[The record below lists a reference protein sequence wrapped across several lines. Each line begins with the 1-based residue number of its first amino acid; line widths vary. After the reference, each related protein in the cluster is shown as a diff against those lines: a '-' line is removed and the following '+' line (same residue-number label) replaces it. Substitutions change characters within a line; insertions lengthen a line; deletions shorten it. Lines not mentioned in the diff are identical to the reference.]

1 MKIPYLKKKPEL
13 KSYHNVTWE
22 DNYSWI
28 HQKNILE
35 VLRDKT
41 KLDPEVKNYLDEE
54 NSYANYHLKDTE
66 NLQKKLFDEI
76 KGRIK
81 LDDESL
87 PYKDH
92 TYEYWSK
99 TTAVGNYSI
108 KLRKKIDTDLV
119 EEIWNGDEEK
129 KKLETEY
136 FGVGDLEVS
145 NNDKYLGYSLDIKGS
160 EYYTIF
166 IRDIKTNEIITKEIS
181 ETSGGITFSL
191 DDKYVFYS
199 KLDQN
204 HRARKIY
211 RHEIGNFNGQD
222 ELIFEEK
229 SEAFTVSIGL
239 SSDEK
244 YYFINTSDHNT
255 SEQYYFGVD
264 EINIKPKLIIKREKG
279 IIYSVSSWDSKF
291 FNHTNK
297 DAEDFKIDVS
307 DSLEKQNWKTFIP
320 PRDEVLIG
328 GCTFLKNWI
337 IRSETSN
344 ALDKLFVKNIS
355 SGVEEELIFS
365 NETVYVPGI
374 SLIQKDRDTD
384 NVYLGYSS
392 PKTPSRVYSYNLS
405 TKTKKLVKEQEIPSG
420 HNPEDYIVERVDY
433 KSHDGRLV
441 PLTITRH
448 KKTKIDGSANLL
460 LYGYGSYGSSMSPN
474 FSSTRLSLI
483 NRDIIWATAHI
494 RGGMEKGMKWWKEGK
509 LINKKNTFEDY
520 IHAAKYLID
529 NNYSSKGKIIGMGGS
544 AGGLLMGAV
553 VNQAP
558 ELFLG
563 IIMAVPFVD
572 SLTTNLD
579 HSLPLTVGEFDE
591 FGNAKDIK
599 EHFDYI
605 FSYAP
610 YNNIK
615 KMDYPHILITTSLSA
630 NTLAVT
636 PEPHEN
642 TIFLLWSKLNG
653 LNFSTILSL
662 AINVRSSVFI
672 NSEKGKQNEFLID
685 PLLKPF
691 LGSATFP
698 SNLSI
703 LLASIT
709 LNSFSEI
716 FLSISCLSFTSF
728 LFSLAL

>member
-1 MKIPYLKKKPEL
+1 MKVPYLKKKPEI
-13 KSYHNVTWE
+13 KSCHNVEWE

-35 VLRDKT
+35 VLRDKS
-41 KLDPEVKNYLDEE
+41 KLDPEVKKYLEEE
-54 NSYANYHLKDTE
+54 NDYAEHHLKDTKK
-66 NLQKKLFDEI
+66 LQKSLFNEI

-92 TYEYWSK
+92 TYEYWTK
-99 TTAVGNYSI
+99 TTTKGNYSI
-108 KLRKKIDTDLV
+108 KLRKKIGTNKV
-119 EEIWNGDEEK
+119 EEIWNGDKEK
-129 KKLETEY
+129 EQLKTEY

-145 NNDKYLGYSLDIKGS
+145 NNDKYLGYSLDLKGS
-160 EYYTIF
+160 EYYTIH
-166 IRDIKTNEIITKEIS
+166 IRDIETTEIISKEIT

-191 DDKYVFYS
+191 DDKYIFYS

-211 RHEIGNFNGQD
+211 RHEIGNYQD
-222 ELIFEEK
+222 EDLLIFEEK
-229 SEAFTVSIGL
+229 SEAFTVGIGL

-255 SEQYYFGVD
+255 SEQYYFNID
-264 EINIKPKLIIKREKG
+264 EAKPLPKLIMKRERG
-279 IIYSVSSWDSKF
+279 VLYSTSSWDGKF
-291 FNHTNK
+291 YNHTNK
-297 DAEDFKIDVS
+297 DAEDFKIDIT
-307 DSLEKQNWKTFIP
+307 DNLEKQDWKPFILP
-320 PRDEVLIG
+320 KNEVLIG
-328 GCTFLKNWI
+328 GLTFLKNWI

-344 ALDKLFVKNIS
+344 ALDKLFVRNVSTNI
-355 SGVEEELIFS
+355 EEELIFS
-365 NETVYVPGI
+365 DEKIYVPGV
-374 SLIQKDRDTD
+374 SLTQRNRDTD
-384 NVYLGYSS
+384 EVYLGYSS
-392 PKTPSRVYSYNLS
+392 PKTPSRVYKFNLS
-405 TKTKKLVKEQEIPSG
+405 NKSKKLVKEQEIPSG
-420 HNPEDYIVERVDY
+420 HNSENYIVERLEF

-460 LYGYGSYGSSMSPN
+460 LYGYGSYGSSMSPS

-483 NRDIIWATAHI
+483 DRDIIWATAHI

-509 LINKKNTFEDY
+509 LTNKKNTFEDY
-520 IHAAKYLID
+520 IHAAQYLIE
-529 NNYSSKGKIIGMGGS
+529 NKFTTKGKIIGMGGS

-553 VNQAP
+553 VNQSP

-591 FGNAKDIK
+591 FGNAKDNK

-615 KMDYPHILITTSLSA
+615 KKDYPHMLITTSLSD
-630 NTLAVT
+630 NRVLFD
-636 PEPHEN
+636 EPAKFTAKLREYKTDN
-642 TIFLLWSKLNG
+642 NLL
-653 LNFSTILSL
+653 
-662 AINVRSSVFI
+662 
-672 NSEKGKQNEFLID
+672 
-685 PLLKPF
+685 LLKTEMNA
-691 LGSATFP
+691 GHGGKSGRDGA
-698 SNLSI
+698 I
-703 LLASIT
+703 E
-709 LNSFSEI
+709 EI
-716 FLSISCLSFTSF
+716 AIDYAF
-728 LFSLAL
+728 ALKIAKKI

>member
-1 MKIPYLKKKPEL
+1 MKVPYLKKKPEI
-13 KSYHNVTWE
+13 KSCHNIEWE

-35 VLRDKT
+35 VLRDKS
-41 KLDPEVKNYLDEE
+41 KLDPEVKKYLEEE
-54 NSYANYHLKDTE
+54 NDYAEHHLKDTKK
-66 NLQKKLFDEI
+66 LQKSLFNEI

-87 PYKDH
+87 PFKDH
-92 TYEYWSK
+92 TYEYWTK
-99 TTAVGNYSI
+99 TTEKGNYSI
-108 KLRKKIDTDLV
+108 KLRKKIGTNIV
-119 EEIWNGDEEK
+119 EEIWNGDKEK
-129 KKLETEY
+129 EKLKTEY

-145 NNDKYLGYSLDIKGS
+145 NNDKYLGYSLDLKGS
-160 EYYTIF
+160 EYYTIH
-166 IRDIKTNEIITKEIS
+166 IRDIKTNKIISKEIT

-191 DDKYVFYS
+191 DDKYIFYS
-199 KLDQN
+199 KLDEN

-211 RHEIGNFNGQD
+211 RHEIGNYQD
-222 ELIFEEK
+222 KDLLIFEER

-255 SEQYYFGVD
+255 SEQYYFNID
-264 EINIKPKLIIKREKG
+264 EAKPLPKLIMKRERG
-279 IIYSVSSWDSKF
+279 VLYSTSSWDGKF
-291 FNHTNK
+291 YNHTNK
-297 DAEDFKIDVS
+297 DAEDFKIDIT
-307 DSLEKQNWKTFIP
+307 DNLEKQDWKPFILP
-320 PRDEVLIG
+320 KNEVLIG
-328 GCTFLKNWI
+328 GLTFLKNWF

-344 ALDKLFVKNIS
+344 ALDKLFVRNVSTNI
-355 SGVEEELIFS
+355 EQELIFS
-365 NETVYVPGI
+365 DEKIYVPGV
-374 SLIQKDRDTD
+374 SLTQRNRDTD
-384 NVYLGYSS
+384 QIYLGYSS
-392 PKTPSRVYSYNLS
+392 PKTPSRVYKFNLS
-405 TKTKKLVKEQEIPSG
+405 NKSKKLVKEQEIPSG
-420 HNPEDYIVERVDY
+420 HSPDNYIVERVEF

-460 LYGYGSYGSSMSPN
+460 LYGYGSYGSSMSPS

-483 NRDIIWATAHI
+483 DRDIIWATAHI

-509 LINKKNTFEDY
+509 LTNKKNTFEDY
-520 IHAAKYLID
+520 IHAAQYLIE
-529 NNYSSKGKIIGMGGS
+529 NKFTSKGKIIGMGGS

-553 VNQAP
+553 VNQSP

-591 FGNAKDIK
+591 FGNAKDNK

-615 KMDYPHILITTSLSA
+615 KKDYPHMLITTSLSD
-630 NTLAVT
+630 NRVLFD
-636 PEPHEN
+636 EPAKFTAKLREYKTDN
-642 TIFLLWSKLNG
+642 NLL
-653 LNFSTILSL
+653 
-662 AINVRSSVFI
+662 
-672 NSEKGKQNEFLID
+672 
-685 PLLKPF
+685 LLKTEMNA
-691 LGSATFP
+691 GHGGKSGRDGA
-698 SNLSI
+698 I
-703 LLASIT
+703 E
-709 LNSFSEI
+709 EI
-716 FLSISCLSFTSF
+716 AIDYAF
-728 LFSLAL
+728 ALKIAKKI

>member
-41 KLDPEVKNYLDEE
+41 KLDPEVKNYLDKE
-54 NSYANYHLKDTE
+54 NSYADYHLKDTE

-99 TTAVGNYSI
+99 TTAIGNYSI

-145 NNDKYLGYSLDIKGS
+145 NNDKYLGYSLDTKGS

-166 IRDIKTNEIITKEIS
+166 IRDIETNEIITKEIT

-211 RHEIGNFNGQD
+211 RHEIGNFNSQD

-255 SEQYYFGVD
+255 SEQYYFSID
-264 EINIKPKLIIKREKG
+264 EINTKPKLIMKREKG
-279 IIYSVSSWDSKF
+279 IIYSVSSWDNKF
-291 FNHTNK
+291 YNHTNK

-307 DSLEKQNWKTFIP
+307 DSLEKQNWETFIP

-355 SGVEEELIFS
+355 SGAEEELIFS
-365 NETVYVPGI
+365 NENVYVPGI
-374 SLIQKDRDTD
+374 SLTQRNRDTD

-405 TKTKKLVKEQEIPSG
+405 TKAKKLVKEQEIPSG

-509 LINKKNTFEDY
+509 LTNKKNTFEDY

-615 KMDYPHILITTSLSA
+615 KMDYPHILITTSLSD
-630 NTLAVT
+630 NRVLFD
-636 PEPHEN
+636 EPAKFTAKLRDYKTDN
-642 TIFLLWSKLNG
+642 NLL
-653 LNFSTILSL
+653 
-662 AINVRSSVFI
+662 
-672 NSEKGKQNEFLID
+672 
-685 PLLKPF
+685 LLKTEMNA
-691 LGSATFP
+691 GHGGKSGRDGA
-698 SNLSI
+698 I
-703 LLASIT
+703 EEIAIDY
-709 LNSFSEI
+709 SF
-716 FLSISCLSFTSF
+716 
-728 LFSLAL
+728 ALKVAEKINI